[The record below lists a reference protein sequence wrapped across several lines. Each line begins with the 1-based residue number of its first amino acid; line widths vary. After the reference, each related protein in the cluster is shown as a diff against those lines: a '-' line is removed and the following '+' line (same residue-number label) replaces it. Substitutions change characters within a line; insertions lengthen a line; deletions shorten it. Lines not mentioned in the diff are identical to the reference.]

1 MFHRATGVRRGL
13 NSISSINILFGFKTG
28 HSYSGNKEGRLY
40 SNIASSLKMLNS
52 SRYV

>member
-13 NSISSINILFGFKTG
+13 DSISSINILLGLKTG

-40 SNIASSLKMLNS
+40 SNTASSLKMLNS
-52 SRYV
+52 SHYM